1 MAIQALYLHLPFCRS
16 RCAYCDF
23 DTRAYAPAALDTAAA
38 AYTDQLLARL
48 DAFAARG
55 ALEGV
60 RTVYLGGGTPSV
72 LGARLPT
79 LVHAVRK
86 VCDPV
91 ELTCEANPESFTE
104 ELAGALADAGAT
116 RVSLGVQSFDD
127 GELAAVG
134 RIHTADQALAAIERS
149 HRHGFSTSCDLICG
163 LPGQTAASWER
174 SVRTAIEAGVD
185 HISVYPLAVEEG
197 TPLARAIEAGGLE
210 APDEDFEASCMERA
224 RDLLEAAGLAPYEVA
239 SYARPGAA
247 CAHNIAYWTGASYL
261 GIGRS
266 AAGMLTAGEYVEL
279 TDLFGDPSHDA
290 GRADSDPALPAARV
304 RVVQRNDAGT
314 RFELERLSAREAAA
328 EDLMLACRMTRGIP
342 VAQLARAQAVIPA
355 EELRAACVRA
365 VELGLACWT
374 DGTGAPLAGDKAGD
388 VARPRATVPW
398 IPSQAA
404 FLAPT
409 KTGWLLGNELFG
421 LFWDLA

>member
-23 DTRAYAPAALDTAAA
+23 DTRAYAPDALDTAAA
-38 AYTDQLLARL
+38 TYTAQLLARL
-48 DAFAARG
+48 DAFAERG
-55 ALEGV
+55 ALDHV
-60 RTVYLGGGTPSV
+60 RTVYLGGGTPST
-72 LGARLPT
+72 LGARLPA
-79 LVHAVRK
+79 LVRAVRK
-86 VCDPV
+86 VCEPV

-104 ELAGALADAGAT
+104 ELACELEDAGVT
-116 RVSLGVQSFDD
+116 RISLGAQSFDD

-134 RIHTADQALAAIERS
+134 RIHTADQALATIGRS
-149 HRHGFSTSCDLICG
+149 RRHGFSTSCDLICG
-163 LPGQTAASWER
+163 LPGQTDASWEL
-174 SVRTAIEAGVD
+174 SVRAAIDAGVD
-185 HISVYPLAVEEG
+185 HISVYPLTVEEG
-197 TPLARAIEAGGLE
+197 TPLARAIEAGELE

-247 CAHNIAYWTGASYL
+247 CMHNIAYWTGTSYL
-261 GIGRS
+261 GLGRS
-266 AAGMLTAGEYVEL
+266 AAGMLTAGGYAKL
-279 TDLFGDPSHDA
+279 SDLFGDPSHEA
-290 GRADSDPALPAARV
+290 GCADSDPALPAARV
-304 RVVQRNDAGT
+304 RIVQRNDAGT

-342 VAQLARAQAVIPA
+342 VAQLDRAQTVIPA
-355 EELRAACVRA
+355 GELRATCVRA
-365 VELGLACWT
+365 VELGLARWT

-388 VARPRATVPW
+388 VAPPCATAPW

-409 KTGWLLGNELFG
+409 RTGWLLGNELFG

>member
-23 DTRAYAPAALDTAAA
+23 DTRAYAPDALDTAAA
-38 AYTDQLLARL
+38 AYVDQLLARL
-48 DAFAARG
+48 DAFAGRG

-72 LGARLPT
+72 LGARLPA
-79 LVHAVRK
+79 LVRAVRE

-104 ELAGALADAGAT
+104 ELARELADAGVT

-134 RIHTADQALAAIERS
+134 RIHTADQARAAIGRAR
-149 HRHGFSTSCDLICG
+149 RHGFSTSCDLICG

-174 SVRTAIEAGVD
+174 SVRTALEAGVD
-185 HISVYPLAVEEG
+185 HVSVYPLTVEEG
-197 TPLARAIEAGGLE
+197 TPLAGAIEAGGLE

-266 AAGMLTAGEYVEL
+266 AAGMLTAGEYAEL
-279 TDLFGDPSHDA
+279 ADLFGAPLHDA
-290 GRADSDPALPAARV
+290 GRADSNPSRPAARV
-304 RVVQRNDAGT
+304 RIVQRDDAGT
-314 RFELERLSAREAAA
+314 SFELERLSAREAAA

-342 VAQLARAQAVIPA
+342 VTQLDRAQAVIPA

-365 VELGLACWT
+365 VELGLTRWT

-388 VARPRATVPW
+388 VARPRATAPW

-409 KTGWLLGNELFG
+409 STGWLLGNELFG